1 MFPYYQDPVSVVITQ
16 RAEVILRGRQGR
28 SSGMSGGSFTWIL
41 DLNLSDDTTSPVVFL
56 QMIQLPCCLFKKKKL
71 CQMLYHQ
78 ATISWWAS
86 QITSKGEEAEEK
98 EKEELQNN
106 DDEELLIK

>member
-1 MFPYYQDPVSVVITQ
+1 MV
-16 RAEVILRGRQGR
+16 
-28 SSGMSGGSFTWIL
+28 
-41 DLNLSDDTTSPVVFL
+41 
-56 QMIQLPCCLFKKKKL
+56 
-71 CQMLYHQ
+71 YHQ

-86 QITSKGEEAEEK
+86 QIKSKGEEAEE